1 MPPLFVANEFSGG
14 RARSSV
20 GDEACVED
28 NTTEQLNLVTPPEPI
43 SLVTAVVANTSVTV
57 LKHTY
62 LVPGVVVELKHPSTP
77 ANSVMVEVSA
87 VTSVSPTTTQL
98 DILPG
103 YVFGVDFV
111 GADVSIAQNFLR
123 PQVTYGSAAAPLHWS
138 PDYVVGSDTYQN
150 IQVPG
155 ARWVGNQWA
164 NQKICIGGDFD
175 GAGATEIV
183 GNTVDALIINTGGGL
198 STTDDVIVA
207 IAKDWDVAAP
217 FASRIPIW
225 ELQALGRGVTTLLK
239 PQLDLERIG
248 TPWYGHNHTVGGANL
263 QPISGA
269 WTALD
274 VGLNITTPDLVTL
287 RGKSALLTNGS
298 KTLTLQVQTAMTT
311 NALAGSFL
319 NPNQNQPLL
328 FKIVSNTA
336 TTITVDVPMDGVFS
350 AGQVAYV
357 LPPKVAVK
365 YTRVLDRLRA
375 YVEPEVRLHLMFPEV

>member
-1 MPPLFVANEFSGG
+1 MPTFVIDEFANG
-14 RARSSV
+14 RARSST
-20 GDEACVED
+20 GDEACVES
-28 NTTEQLNLVTPPEPI
+28 NTEDQLDLVTPPEPI
-43 SLVTAVVANTSVTV
+43 TVVTAVVADTSITV

-62 LVPGVVVELKHPSTP
+62 LVPGIVLELKHPVTP
-77 ANSVMVEVSA
+77 EDSVMVEVSA
-87 VTSVSPTTTQL
+87 VTSVSPTTTRL

-123 PQVTYGSAAAPLHWS
+123 SQVTYGSAAAPLHWGA
-138 PDYVVGSDTYQN
+138 DYAVGAETYQN

-155 ARWVGNQWA
+155 ARWVGDQWA
-164 NQKICIGGDFD
+164 NQKVCVGGDFD

-183 GNTVDALIINTGGGL
+183 GNTADALIINTGGGV
-198 STTDDVIVA
+198 STVDDLIVA
-207 IAKDWDVAAP
+207 IAKDWATASP
-217 FASRIPIW
+217 FASRVPIW

-239 PQLDLERIG
+239 PALDLERIG
-248 TPWYGHNHTVGGANL
+248 TPWYGHNHTIGAASL

-274 VGLNITTPDLVTL
+274 VGLSITTPGLVTL
-287 RGKSALLTNGS
+287 RGKSVSLSNGS
-298 KTLTLQVQTAMTT
+298 KTLTLQVQTAMTA
-311 NALAGSFL
+311 NALIGSFL

-357 LPPKVAVK
+357 LPAKVAVK

-375 YVEPEVRLHLMFPEV
+375 YVEPEIRLHLMFPEV